1 MEDLCEYTVG
11 TIDFHA
17 EAPDSNLSR
26 DTSYPKRAFSWLFLN
41 SETFKFIGCLKTAC
55 YILVV
60 FDIDSVV
67 K

>member
-11 TIDFHA
+11 KIDLYA
-17 EAPDSNLSR
+17 EVPGSTLSR
-26 DTSYPKRAFSWLFLN
+26 DTSYPNRAFTWLFLN
-41 SETFKFIGCLKTAC
+41 SEAFQIRYLKIAC